1 MPGGLGRARE
11 RKRGPMLTN
20 LFSLKELQT
29 GEIKRLLEDAQA
41 FRDGAAVPNFSGKI
55 ACNLFFEPSTRTQYS
70 FQVAEEKLG
79 LRVISFDPGSSSLAK
94 KETFYDTVRV
104 FDCFNVDL
112 LVIRAHTRYYDELAG
127 HMHTPIVSGGDGT
140 GDHPSQSLLDLL
152 TIRQEFGGFD
162 GVKIAICGD
171 IVHSRVAHT
180 NYGVMQRM
188 GMDVYVSGPQEYME
202 PGLRFMEF
210 EQAVREC
217 DILMMLR
224 IQHERH
230 EGQEGMTDAQYHT
243 QYGLTAERVEQM
255 KKGAIIM
262 HPAPVNR
269 GVEIADELVEHPRS
283 RIFKQMENGVY
294 VRMAAIRRSL
304 EGELWR

>member
-1 MPGGLGRARE
+1 
-11 RKRGPMLTN
+11 MLKN
-20 LFSLKELQT
+20 LFSLKELET
-29 GEIKRLLEDAQA
+29 AEITRILEDAQA
-41 FRDGAAVPNFSGKI
+41 FRDGAAVPNFNGKI

-79 LRVISFDPGSSSLAK
+79 LRVISFDPGRSSLSK
-94 KETFYDTVRV
+94 KETFYDTVKV
-104 FDCFNVDL
+104 FDCFGIDL
-112 LVIRAHTRYYDELAG
+112 LVVRAHTRYYDELAG
-127 HMHTPIVSGGDGT
+127 HMCTPIVSGGDGT

-171 IVHSRVAHT
+171 ISHSRVAHT
-180 NYGVMQRM
+180 NYDVMQRM
-188 GMDVYVSGPQEYME
+188 GMEVYVSGPEEYME

-210 EQAVREC
+210 EKAVREC

-230 EGQEGMTDAQYHT
+230 EGGAGMTDEQYHR
-243 QYGLTAERVEQM
+243 QYGLTAGRVGQM
-255 KKGAIIM
+255 KPGAIIM

-269 GVEIADELVEHPRS
+269 GVEIASELVEHPRS